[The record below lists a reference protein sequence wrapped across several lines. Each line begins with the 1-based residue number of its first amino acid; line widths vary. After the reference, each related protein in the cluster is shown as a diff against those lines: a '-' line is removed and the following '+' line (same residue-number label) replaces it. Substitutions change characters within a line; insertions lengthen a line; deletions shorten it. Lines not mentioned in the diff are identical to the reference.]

1 MLLVVGVLTN
11 NGVCTSNGVMLIPL
25 PMNLFDKIDFSKP
38 EEIALTQQNT
48 LRVVVGLLGIA
59 LPVLLCLCLWL
70 DTGYTK
76 PLQSISHY
84 YFTRVGGI
92 FVIVVSLLAIFLIIY
107 KGNHPVDFILS
118 TVAGACALLLVLF
131 PTSNIDLLSPSCPVS
146 VTTLKESDFRV
157 GLHYFS
163 AAIFL
168 LSLAALSIF
177 VFTQPDDPKR
187 PQVPPTPQK
196 RTRNGFFVGCGI
208 VMVAAL
214 VIAFLEVFGL
224 KVFGESTT
232 FWMETVAVVS
242 FGFSWLIKAQVFF
255 KDKDQIQSLASAQ

>member
-1 MLLVVGVLTN
+1 
-11 NGVCTSNGVMLIPL
+11 
-25 PMNLFDKIDFSKP
+25 MNLLDKIDFSKP
-38 EEIALTQQNT
+38 EEIALTRQNT
-48 LRVVVGLLGIA
+48 LRIVVGLLGIA
-59 LPVLLCLCLWL
+59 LPVLLCFGLWL
-70 DTGYTK
+70 DTGYAR
-76 PLQSISHY
+76 PLESISHY

-92 FVIVVSLLAIFLIIY
+92 FVIVVSLLAIFLMIY
-107 KGNHPVDFILS
+107 KGNNKLDFILS
-118 TVAGACALLLVLF
+118 TFAGVCALLLVLF

-177 VFTQPDDPKR
+177 VFTQPDDPNH
-187 PQVPPTPQK
+187 PQVLPTPQK
-196 RTRNGFFVGCGI
+196 RIRNVFFVGCGI
-208 VMVAAL
+208 VMVSAL
-214 VIAFLEVFGL
+214 VIAFLEGYLEVIEL
-224 KVFGESTT
+224 RVFGESTT

-255 KDKDQIQSLASAQ
+255 KDKPEISSLAPAQI